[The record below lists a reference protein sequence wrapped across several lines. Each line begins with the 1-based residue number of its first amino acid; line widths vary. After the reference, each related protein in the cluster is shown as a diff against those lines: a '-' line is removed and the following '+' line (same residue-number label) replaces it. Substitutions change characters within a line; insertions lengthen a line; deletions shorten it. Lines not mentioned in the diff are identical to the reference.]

1 MIVGGYCNCWGSGF
15 IVVLGCTLHCISKTQ
30 QVLALSSGEAELYA
44 IGTGIAEGLALGN
57 FLVEACLCTK
67 FQLLVYT
74 DSSAGK
80 SIATRL
86 GVSKKTRHIDLKFL
100 YMQQL
105 VQQGLVRMQKVAG
118 TSNPADLMTKI
129 LNLKDIQSRLDKMG
143 LVAMWLKGME
153 ALDGRPL
160 G

>member
-1 MIVGGYCNCWGSGF
+1 M
-15 IVVLGCTLHCISKTQ
+15 GCTLHCISKTQ

-86 GVSKKTRHIDLKFL
+86 GVSKKTRHIDLRFL

-105 VQQGLVRMQKVAG
+105 IKSGIVQLQKVAG
-118 TSNPADLMTKI
+118 TINPADLLTKYVDADTLGRI
-129 LNLKDIQSRLDKMG
+129 RDQL
-143 LVAMWLKGME
+143 GMVHSINH
-153 ALDGRPL
+153 
-160 G
+160 